1 MGFCFSVQHGMAQLC
16 LSFHC
21 SLTRRPRQ
29 AHLSTDRAPGQATL
43 TQGGI
48 SVALT
53 VAFGLPS
60 VLPCLRARS
69 SLAFVRSD
77 SLTRSCLATTAKM
90 EMTASRNML
99 VSRKGNGFRS
109 FPRLTE
115 SIARALS
122 SRSAVLDGEIVE
134 IVCLDRRGK
143 PQFLDL
149 FARRGEPV
157 FVAFDLLRLDGED
170 LRYVPPMER
179 KAKLRALVS
188 SKSESLM
195 YCDHVETHGEKLFK
209 LACKRDLEGIVAKR
223 KYDPYIE
230 GQAQWIK
237 IRNTSYSQWVERE
250 KLCEQE
256 READP
261 DLYLWDACVMACE
274 GGKAMRRSKYGE

>member
-1 MGFCFSVQHGMAQLC
+1 M
-16 LSFHC
+16 
-21 SLTRRPRQ
+21 
-29 AHLSTDRAPGQATL
+29 
-43 TQGGI
+43 
-48 SVALT
+48 ALT

-69 SLAFVRSD
+69 SPAFVRSD

-99 VSRKGNGFRS
+99 VSRKGNEFRS

-122 SRSAVLDGEIVE
+122 SRSAVLDGE

-209 LACKRDLEGIVAKR
+209 LACKRDLEGIVANQEVR
-223 KYDPYIE
+223 PLHRGPGAVDQDQEHIVLTV
-230 GQAQWIK
+230 GG
-237 IRNTSYSQWVERE
+237 ERE
-250 KLCEQE
+250 I
-256 READP
+256 
-261 DLYLWDACVMACE
+261 V
-274 GGKAMRRSKYGE
+274 